1 MLCKALNLGLL
12 SRTLRTM
19 RASLTQTLV
28 GFLTISVLA
37 CSGTSGGNTSDTV
50 DAAVVCENPL
60 LYASEVI
67 AFTAGSN
74 AGHGAE
80 QFPDVVLGPPTAGPP
95 SVGGLDVLSLGVGG
109 EIIVGF
115 GDRMIE
121 DGPGADFIV
130 WENAFW
136 ISGDPQN
143 IFAELGEVAVSM
155 DGETWTSFPCD
166 PERTDG
172 FDPGCAGWR
181 PRQEFDICFMVSL
194 VVEEVGGDPFDLA
207 DIGVSSARY
216 VRIRDR
222 GVEGVPMKDAP
233 PLAGFDLDAV
243 GIVHG
248 ALPL

>member
-1 MLCKALNLGLL
+1 MQGLPVGTHVLGARRLPIHWFSRIWIVFTL
-12 SRTLRTM
+12 ST
-19 RASLTQTLV
+19 V
-28 GFLTISVLA
+28 A
-37 CSGTSGGNTSDTV
+37 CSGGSTADLA
-50 DAAVVCENPL
+50 DAADGAVVCEKALP
-60 LYASEVI
+60 YASEVVS
-67 AFTAGSN
+67 FTVGSN
-74 AGHGAE
+74 AGFGEEKLPA
-80 QFPDVVLGPPTAGPP
+80 VVLGPPTAGPP
-95 SVGGLDVLSLGVGG
+95 SVGSLDVLSLGVGG
-109 EIIVGF
+109 EIVMGF

-166 PERTDG
+166 PERAEG

-181 PRQEFDICFMVSL
+181 PRQDFDVCSTVSL
-194 VVEEVGGDPFDLA
+194 IAEDVGGDPFDLA
-207 DIGVSSARY
+207 DIGVTSARF

-222 GVEGVPMKDAP
+222 AVEGAPMKDAP

-243 GIVHG
+243 GIIHAAP
-248 ALPL
+248 AL

>member
-1 MLCKALNLGLL
+1 MLCKAPNPGLL

-19 RASLTQTLV
+19 RTSPIQTLV
-28 GFLTISVLA
+28 GLLTISVLA
-37 CSGTSGGNTSDTV
+37 CSGMTGVDTA
-50 DAAVVCENPL
+50 DAGTVCENPL
-60 LYASEVI
+60 PYASEVV

-80 QFPDVVLGPPTAGPP
+80 QFPDVVLGPPTVGPP
-95 SVGGLDVLSLGVGG
+95 SVGSLDVLSLGVGG

-136 ISGDPQN
+136 ISGNPEN
-143 IFAELGEVAVSM
+143 TFAELGEVAVSS

-181 PRQEFDICFMVSL
+181 PRQEFEPCAMVSL
-194 VVEEVGGDPFDLA
+194 LVDQVGGDPFDLA

-222 GVEGVPMKDAP
+222 GVEGAPMKDAP

-243 GIVHG
+243 GVVHW
-248 ALPL
+248 APVL